1 MKSYEKNMTQ
11 GPSGRQ
17 IFFFALPLMAG
28 NIFQQAYTLVDTAV
42 VGQVVGVNALAAL
55 GSADWFNWMSLGV
68 CSGLTQGFSILAA
81 QQFGAK
87 KSSDLKHTLSVS
99 LVLSLVCS
107 VLITGLFL
115 LLSHPVLRLMGTRPE
130 ILEDALI
137 YIRIMFSGIPIVML
151 YNWLSS
157 VLRAIGDGKTPLIA
171 MGIASVCNIVLDI
184 LFVAGFGWGIPGA
197 AAATLIAQG
206 ISCVYCIL
214 HISKTPVLKFSRKDF
229 TPDPALIKNLFAL
242 GSPVAVQNVI
252 ISIGGM
258 ILQSIVNTFGVVFV
272 AGFTA
277 TNKLY
282 GLLEIAA
289 ISFGFSV
296 STYTGQNLGAGKYE
310 RIRKGVREGA
320 GMAVLTSLVITVC
333 MLLFGNFLV
342 SLFVDKSSPDAE
354 QVILYAR
361 HFLNVLSS
369 FLFVLYCLH
378 IYRSALQGMGNTII
392 PLLSGFAELVMRISA
407 ALILPRFIGEYG
419 IYAAE
424 VAAWIG
430 SVLLLFFFYQKNL
443 KCLLKNQRKKEPSEM
458 SGLPL

>member
-1 MKSYEKNMTQ
+1 MKTNEKDMTA

-17 IFFFALPLMAG
+17 ILLFALPLMVG

-81 QQFGAK
+81 QQYGARNETG
-87 KSSDLKHTLSVS
+87 LKRSLCVS
-99 LVLSLVCS
+99 LFLSLLS
-107 VLITGLFL
+107 ALFL
-115 LLSHPVLRLMGTRPE
+115 TILFLSISRPVLELMGTRKE
-130 ILEDALI
+130 IIGDSLL
-137 YIRIMFSGIPIVML
+137 YIRIMFSGIPIVMT

-157 VLRAIGDGKTPLIA
+157 VLRAVGDGKTPLIA
-171 MGIASVCNIVLDI
+171 MAIASAVNISLDI

-197 AAATLIAQG
+197 AAATLIAQVV
-206 ISCVYCIL
+206 SCIFCIR
-214 HISKTPVLKFSRKDF
+214 HIRKTPILRFSRRDF
-229 TPDPALIKNLFAL
+229 KPNAALLSSLFRL
-242 GSPVAVQNVI
+242 GSPVAVQNII

-258 ILQSIVNTFGVVFV
+258 ILQSIVNGFGVVFV

-296 STYTGQNLGAGKYE
+296 STYTGQNLGAGKYG
-310 RIRKGVREGA
+310 RIKKGVREGA
-320 GMAVLTSLVITVC
+320 FMAIATSLVITAL
-333 MLLFGNFLV
+333 MLLFGRFLV
-342 SLFVDKSSPDAE
+342 SLFVDQASPDAS
-354 QVILYAR
+354 QVITYA
-361 HFLNVLSS
+361 HHYLNVMAS
-369 FLFVLYCLH
+369 FLFILYCLH
-378 IYRSALQGMGNTII
+378 IYRSALQGMGNTFI
-392 PLLSGFAELVMRISA
+392 PLLSGFIELIMRISA

-424 VAAWIG
+424 VTAWVG
-430 SVLLLFFFYQKNL
+430 AMALLYLWYQRDLKKLFL
-443 KCLLKNQRKKEPSEM
+443 KGNP
-458 SGLPL
+458 

>member
-1 MKSYEKNMTQ
+1 MKSYVQNMTQ

-17 IFFFALPLMAG
+17 IFFFALPLMVG

-55 GSADWFNWMSLGV
+55 GSADWFNWMSLGL
-68 CSGLTQGFSILAA
+68 CSGLTQGFSILTA
-81 QQFGAK
+81 QQYGAG
-87 KSSDLKHTLSVS
+87 KSRELKRTLSVS
-99 LVLSLVCS
+99 LALALLGSL
-107 VLITGLFL
+107 LITGFFL
-115 LLSHPVLRLMGTRPE
+115 LLSRPVLQLMGTRQE
-130 ILEDALI
+130 ILGDALL

-157 VLRAIGDGKTPLIA
+157 VLRAVGDGKTPLTA
-171 MGIASVCNIVLDI
+171 MGVASVCNIVLDL
-184 LFVAGFGWGIPGA
+184 LFVAGFHWGIPGA

-214 HISKTPVLKFSRKDF
+214 RIRKNPVLTFTLGDF
-229 TPDPALIKNLFAL
+229 EPDLSQIKTLLFL
-242 GSPVAVQNVI
+242 GAPVAMQNVI

-258 ILQSIVNTFGVVFV
+258 ILQSIVNSFGVVFV

-282 GLLEIAA
+282 GVLEIAA

-296 STYTGQNLGAGKYE
+296 STYTGQNLGAGKYR
-310 RIRKGVREGA
+310 RIQKGVRQGA
-320 GMAVLTSLVITVC
+320 VMAVLTSLVITVC

-342 SLFVDKSSPDAE
+342 SLFVDKSSPDAG

-361 HFLNVLSS
+361 HFLYVLAS
-369 FLFVLYCLH
+369 FLFILYCLH
-378 IYRSALQGMGNTII
+378 IFRSALQGMGNTFI
-392 PLLSGFAELVMRISA
+392 PLLSGFAELVMRIGA
-407 ALILPRFIGEYG
+407 ALILPHFLGEYG

-424 VAAWIG
+424 VAAWLG
-430 SVLLLFFFYQKNL
+430 SALLLIFFYEKNL
-443 KCLLKNQRKKEPSEM
+443 RRLLLQTAEKTGED
-458 SGLPL
+458 L